1 MEYKKL
7 IPFIN
12 TESESSS
19 HVIARAEKYIEHG
32 ADALFIFVAQLFRTG
47 LCGLSIGIRLVN
59 LCLTC
64 VQNILYG
71 FEKKVFEQ
79 QEQQQ
84 QVDQLCNNFPW
95 YDGNQI

>member
-32 ADALFIFVAQLFRTG
+32 ADALFIFRYSSNDIEREEFLSMLKDLVA
-47 LCGLSIGIRLVN
+47 IIEVPIIAGI
-59 LCLTC
+59 
-64 VQNILYG
+64 
-71 FEKKVFEQ
+71 
-79 QEQQQ
+79 
-84 QVDQLCNNFPW
+84 
-95 YDGNQI
+95 